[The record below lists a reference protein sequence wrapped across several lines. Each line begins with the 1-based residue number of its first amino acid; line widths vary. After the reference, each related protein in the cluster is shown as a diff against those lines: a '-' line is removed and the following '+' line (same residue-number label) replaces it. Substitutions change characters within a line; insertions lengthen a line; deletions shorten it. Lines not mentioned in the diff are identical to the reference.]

1 MRNRLESILASLLLM
16 MLTFLVACS
25 HRPTARVKSE
35 RPLTAEESRIV
46 EIARRAVATNDT
58 WVKRAEFEIPRK
70 EESGGWSVVVWRGY

>member
-35 RPLTAEESRIV
+35 GVTLYDRCMTGVITPHLTFSPAFQGASEAGVSDHVWSLEEIF
-46 EIARRAVATNDT
+46 DLL
-58 WVKRAEFEIPRK
+58 K
-70 EESGGWSVVVWRGY
+70 